1 MPATSASGQDPDRV
15 ASALAVCLPALNRAL
30 DRRVGQDLGLPKP
43 SEAQIALLTLVAR
56 QEGITVRQAADALLM
71 RANNVS
77 TLVSQLTERGL
88 LERRQ
93 DPADKRIA
101 HLHPTAKAR
110 GELAE
115 VHRLQ
120 REHLTLALQF
130 LTDGER
136 DALGSAVGA
145 LTSLTRHLRPA
156 SPAE

>member
-1 MPATSASGQDPDRV
+1 MPATPASGQDLDRV

-30 DRRVGQDLGLPKP
+30 DRRVVQDLGLPKP

-56 QEGITVRQAADALLM
+56 REGITVREAADALLM

-77 TLVSQLTERGL
+77 TLVSQLTGRGL

-93 DPADKRIA
+93 DPSDKRIA
-101 HLHPTAKAR
+101 HLHTTARAR
-110 GELAE
+110 RDLAE

-120 REHLTLALQF
+120 REHLALALQF
-130 LTDGER
+130 LTDGEQ

-145 LTSLTRHLRPA
+145 LNSLTRHLRPA
-156 SPAE
+156 SPTE